1 MPFGMGFVELALI
14 LGIVVFAFVVA
25 FGATKLPGQEGRL
38 GAVVER
44 YRFRRQRGEPPH
56 LLLQR
61 TSPRRW
67 TLSDWLLLGAAL
79 LSASVVS
86 ALLAAR
92 AR

>member
-14 LGIVVFAFVVA
+14 LVIVVVG
-25 FGATKLPGQEGRL
+25 FGATNLPSL

-44 YRFRRQRGEPPH
+44 YRSRQQRGEPPH

>member
-14 LGIVVFAFVVA
+14 LVVVVFGVVLA
-25 FGATKLPGQEGRL
+25 ARNLPGQERGL

-44 YRFRRQRGEPPH
+44 YRSRRQRGEPPH

-61 TSPRRW
+61 TSPRHW
-67 TLSDWLLLGAAL
+67 TLADWLLLGAAL
-79 LSASVVS
+79 LSASVAS

-92 AR
+92 GR

>member
-14 LGIVVFAFVVA
+14 LVIVVVAVVFA
-25 FGATKLPGQEGRL
+25 ATKLPGHQGGL

-44 YRFRRQRGEPPH
+44 YRSRQQRGEPPH